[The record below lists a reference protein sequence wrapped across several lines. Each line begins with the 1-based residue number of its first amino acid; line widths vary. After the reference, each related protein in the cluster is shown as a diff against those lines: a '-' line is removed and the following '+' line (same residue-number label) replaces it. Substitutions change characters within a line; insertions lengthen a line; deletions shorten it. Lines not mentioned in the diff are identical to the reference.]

1 VIVESGRGDRGL
13 ETKFGERPQDLWGL
27 VTGRVGA
34 TVAAAGAGI
43 QAGIGRFRELAGAES
58 PDFAA
63 HGMLK
68 GAADREARETLLRE
82 LYAAGVPMTEL
93 RHAVERD
100 RLSLLPVEGVL
111 QGDGEYTL
119 KELADETGIAEAT
132 LARRFNALGLVRP
145 ESDSPFNGDAL
156 AAAKALNE
164 LEEAGLPEASIEE
177 ICRIS
182 GSRVS
187 NLARG
192 LREVFREAY
201 VDAETSEHEL
211 GLRYAAAARR
221 MLPVFE
227 PLLRFTLTMSM
238 LNLVRSD
245 MVSHAER
252 VSGSVPGGKQVAVC
266 FADLAGFTHLA
277 ETLTPEQVGDVV
289 GRFETLVSEHAPP
302 AARHVKT
309 VGDGAM
315 IVTDKAALALRAAQG
330 LVKAADALGDDFP
343 RIHAGVAAG
352 TAITSGGDWYGAPV
366 NLASRLAECAPPG
379 EIYATD
385 EVHELTGNTLEPVGT
400 RRLNGIEEVVAVF
413 SLSP

>member
-1 VIVESGRGDRGL
+1 MEPEREDSRLG
-13 ETKFGERPQDLWGL
+13 TKLADRPQDLWGF

-34 TVAAAGAGI
+34 SVAAAGAGI
-43 QAGIGRFRELAGAES
+43 EAGLDRFRALTGAEA
-58 PDFAA
+58 PDFGA

-68 GAADREARETLLRE
+68 GATDREARETLLRE
-82 LYAAGVPMTEL
+82 LYAAGVPMAEL
-93 RHAVERD
+93 RDAVKRD

-119 KELADETGIAEAT
+119 EDLANETGIAKET

-145 ESDSPFNGDAL
+145 ESDSAFNGDAL
-156 AAAKALNE
+156 AAAEALNE
-164 LEEAGLPEASIEE
+164 LEEAGLPEHSIEE

-201 VDAETSEHEL
+201 VDADTTEHEL

-227 PLLRFTLTMSM
+227 PLLRFTLTMSL

-266 FADLAGFTHLA
+266 FADMAGFTHLA
-277 ETLTPEQVGDVV
+277 DTLAPEQVRDVV
-289 GRFETLVSEHAPP
+289 DRFETLVREHVPP

-315 IVTDKAALALRAAQG
+315 IVTDRAPLALRAAQR
-330 LVKAADALGDDFP
+330 LVRSADALGEDFP
-343 RIHAGVAAG
+343 RIHAGIAAG

-385 EVHELTGNTLEPVGT
+385 EVHELTGEALKPAGT
-400 RRLNGIEEVVAVF
+400 RRLDGIEEAVAVF
-413 SLSP
+413 SISP

>member
-1 VIVESGRGDRGL
+1 LPD
-13 ETKFGERPQDLWGL
+13 RPQDLWGF
-27 VTGRVGA
+27 VTGSVGA
-34 TVAAAGAGI
+34 TAAAAGAGI
-43 QAGIGRFRELAGAES
+43 QAGIERFRELTGTEG

-63 HGMLK
+63 EGMLD
-68 GAADREARETLLRE
+68 GAADREARQALLRE
-82 LYAAGVPMTEL
+82 LYAAGVPMGEL
-93 RHAVERD
+93 RRAVDHD

-119 KELADETGIAEAT
+119 EELSRETGIAEGR
-132 LARRFNALGLVRP
+132 LARRFSALGLVRP
-145 ESDSPFNGDAL
+145 ESDSTFNGDAL
-156 AAAKALNE
+156 DAARALKE
-164 LEEAGLPEASIEE
+164 LEEAGLPEAGIEE

-187 NLARG
+187 NIASG
-192 LREVFREAY
+192 VREIFREAF
-201 VDAETSEHEL
+201 VDPEASEREL

-227 PLLRFTLTMSM
+227 PLLRFTLTMSL

-252 VSGSVPGGKQVAVC
+252 VSGSLPGGKHVTVC

-277 ETLTPEQVGDVV
+277 ETHSPEQIRAVV
-289 GRFETLVSEHAPP
+289 GRFEMLVRQHAPP

-315 IVTDKAALALRAAQG
+315 IVTDKAPLALCAAQR
-330 LVKAADALGDDFP
+330 LVQAAGALGDHFP

-352 TAITSGGDWYGAPV
+352 VAVTSGGDWYGAPV

-385 EVHELTGNTLEPVGT
+385 EVHELTGHALAPAGT
-400 RRLNGIEEVVAVF
+400 RRLNGIEQAVPVF
-413 SLSP
+413 SLSPAAQ